1 MKKIPKLYK
10 VDNNKIKDNN
20 QLQCNIKKEEKIN
33 VKKQLDEIFSGLVY
47 PYNISVEII
56 TKDKKYDTSIIAR
69 TKDHILTLEN
79 HIIPI
84 KEIISIKKKKV
95 H

>member
-10 VDNNKIKDNN
+10 VDNNKIKDHN
-20 QLQCNIKKEEKIN
+20 QRQCNIVKEEQVNIKP
-33 VKKQLDEIFSGLVY
+33 QLDEIFSGLVY

-56 TKDKKYDTSIIAR
+56 TIDKKYETSIIAR
-69 TKDHILTLEN
+69 TKDHILTREDN
-79 HIIPI
+79 IIPI

>member
-10 VDNNKIKDNN
+10 VDNNKIKDHN
-20 QLQCNIKKEEKIN
+20 QRKCNIVKEEQVNIKP
-33 VKKQLDEIFSGLVY
+33 QLDEIFSGLVY

-69 TKDHILTLEN
+69 TKDHILTHEDN
-79 HIIPI
+79 IIPI

>member
-20 QLQCNIKKEEKIN
+20 QLQCNITKEEKIS

-79 HIIPI
+79 NIIPI

>member
-10 VDNNKIKDNN
+10 VDNDKIKDNN
-20 QLQCNIKKEEKIN
+20 QLQCNIKKEEKIS

>member
-10 VDNNKIKDNN
+10 VDNDKIKDNN
-20 QLQCNIKKEEKIN
+20 QLQCNIKKEEKIS
-33 VKKQLDEIFSGLVY
+33 VKRQLDEIFSGLVY

>member
-20 QLQCNIKKEEKIN
+20 QRHCNIVKEEKIN
-33 VKKQLDEIFSGLVY
+33 IKIQLDEIFSGVVY

-56 TKDKKYDTSIIAR
+56 TIDKKYETSIIAR
-69 TKDHILTLEN
+69 TKDHILTREDN
-79 HIIPI
+79 IIPI

>member
-10 VDNNKIKDNN
+10 VDNDKIKDNN
-20 QLQCNIKKEEKIN
+20 QLQCNIKKEEKIS

-47 PYNISVEII
+47 PYNVSVEII

-69 TKDHILTLEN
+69 TKDHILTIEN
-79 HIIPI
+79 YIIPI
-84 KEIISIKKKKV
+84 QEIISIKKKKV

>member
-20 QLQCNIKKEEKIN
+20 QLQCNIKKEEKIS

-47 PYNISVEII
+47 PYNVSVEII

>member
-20 QLQCNIKKEEKIN
+20 QLQCNIKKEEKIS

-79 HIIPI
+79 NIIPI
-84 KEIISIKKKKV
+84 KEIISIQKKKV